1 MLLTLARGVGAS
13 VLGART
19 LLRQHR
25 GLMTLRKRHGSP
37 KQHRWDM
44 LRNMLDS
51 LFEHERIKTTQAK
64 AWELRRVADRVVT
77 FGKKGTT
84 RARYQ
89 AAKYL
94 RMNHNLTK
102 LFTSALPR
110 LLTRARPADDAHAP
124 ATCRALLRDARWRP
138 PPAVFAD
145 RYRHRSGGYTRMLK
159 TYPRIGDGAPMAYI
173 EMIDRPAMRRQPLPL
188 VEQPDSVWPGRG
200 GRKWRASKRD
210 LRNETRVDGDRRRW
224 DVGEYYDPG
233 SANPGPPGTR
243 GLR

>member
-1 MLLTLARGVGAS
+1 MLSLLSLTRGVGAS
-13 VLGART
+13 
-19 LLRQHR
+19 LLAAPALLSRQQR
-25 GLMTLRKRHGSP
+25 GLMTLRKRHGRP

-102 LFTSALPR
+102 LFTSALAPKR
-110 LLTRARPADDAHAP
+110 APALDRMRPARDAPCTQRALARAR
-124 ATCRALLRDARWRP
+124 
-138 PPAVFAD
+138 AVFAD
-145 RYRHRSGGYTRMLK
+145 RYRDRSGGYTRMLK

-173 EMIDRPAMRRQPLPL
+173 EMVDRPAMKRQPLPL
-188 VEQPDSVWPGRG
+188 AEQPNSVWPGRG

-224 DVGEYYDPG
+224 PVGEFYDPG
-233 SANPGPPGTR
+233 SASPGPPGIH